1 MGVETWPNPALGGKG
16 GQFIFKIQP
25 PHKKIQEAST
35 VMLFQAAVNLRLGC
49 YISVQSSFHKYWM
62 LEDKDKGQK
71 PRPVGR
77 KQAINPVIV
86 YIHMQSVWEMSSK
99 WHYRKEIMSWLVM
112 QKCNEINQ
120 RAEMLIL
127 MDAICAEGTRR
138 KKWEKGCT
146 VHQNLVCKL
155 RSIGG

>member
-1 MGVETWPNPALGGKG
+1 MTKSFSLWKGWAVHIEKLATWAQENTGGWYCHATSG
-16 GQFIFKIQP
+16 SC
-25 PHKKIQEAST
+25 E
-35 VMLFQAAVNLRLGC
+35 LRLGL
-49 YISVQSSFHKYWM
+49 YNWMQSSFHKYWM
-62 LEDKDKGQK
+62 LEDKGKGEK

-99 WHYRKEIMSWLVM
+99 WHYRKEIMTWLVI

-127 MDAICAEGTRR
+127 MDAICAEGQREKMR
-138 KKWEKGCT
+138 KGCT
-146 VHQNLVCKL
+146 VHQKLVCKL
-155 RSIGG
+155 RSVGG